1 MSIIVVVKKNGKAVI
16 AADSAYSFGSIAVK
30 SQYFGSRTKILKF
43 KDSYI
48 GTTGAT
54 AHENVLSHLFE
65 KHKAKIS
72 FGNVKEIFDT
82 YLRLHPILKGE
93 YFLNTSEG
101 EDADDYESSQITG
114 VVANPN
120 GIFGMFSW
128 REVYEYEK
136 FWAIGS
142 GRDFALGALFANY
155 DSIEEPE
162 QIAEIAVNA
171 ACEFNDG
178 CGLPMTIHSI
188 ELDQTTSSRHTK
200 PKIRNQK

>member
-1 MSIIVVVKKNGKAVI
+1 MAIKNE
-16 AADSAYSFGSIAVK
+16 
-30 SQYFGSRTKILKF
+30 YFGNRSKILKF

-54 AHENVLSHLFE
+54 AHENVLEHLFE

-72 FGNVKEIFDT
+72 LDSTKEIFDT
-82 YLRLHPILKGE
+82 YLRLHPILKSE

-114 VVANPN
+114 VVANQS

-155 DSIEEPE
+155 DSTKEPE
-162 QIAEIAVNA
+162 QIAEMAINA
-171 ACEFNDG
+171 ACEFDDG
-178 CGLPMTIHSI
+178 CKLPVTIHSI
-188 ELDQTTSSRHTK
+188 ELSKTVLE
-200 PKIRNQK
+200 

>member
-1 MSIIVVVKKNGKAVI
+1 MSIIVVVKKNGKVVI
-16 AADSAYSFGSIAVK
+16 AADSVYSIGSMAVRGE
-30 SQYFGSRTKILKF
+30 YFGGRTKILQVKNSF
-43 KDSYI
+43 I

-54 AHENVLSHLFE
+54 AHGNVLEHLFE

-72 FGNVKEIFDT
+72 FGSMKEIFDT
-82 YLRLHPILKGE
+82 YLRLHPILKSE

-101 EDADDYESSQITG
+101 EDDDDYESSQIDG
-114 VVANPN
+114 LIANPN

-142 GRDFALGALFANY
+142 GRDLALGALFANY
-155 DSIEEPE
+155 DSIKEPE
-162 QIAEIAVNA
+162 QIAEMAVNA
-171 ACEFNDG
+171 ACEFDDG

-188 ELDQTTSSRHTK
+188 ELNQTNSLGLIKSK
-200 PKIRNQK
+200 KRNQK